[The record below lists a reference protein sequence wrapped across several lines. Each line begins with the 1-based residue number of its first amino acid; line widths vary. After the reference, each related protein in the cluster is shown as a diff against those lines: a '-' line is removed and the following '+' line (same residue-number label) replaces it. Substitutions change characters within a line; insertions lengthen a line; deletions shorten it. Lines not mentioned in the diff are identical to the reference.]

1 MDRLCSQTYG
11 YKIRTDSVLYV
22 PIAVTLLLLGL
33 DTQVRRWHPDK
44 FLQKQGGRIVE
55 EEREE
60 VDDDDD

>member
-1 MDRLCSQTYG
+1 MGHPNYVAKLTA
-11 YKIRTDSVLYV
+11 IRTDSV

-33 DTQVRRWHPDK
+33 NTQVRRWHPDK